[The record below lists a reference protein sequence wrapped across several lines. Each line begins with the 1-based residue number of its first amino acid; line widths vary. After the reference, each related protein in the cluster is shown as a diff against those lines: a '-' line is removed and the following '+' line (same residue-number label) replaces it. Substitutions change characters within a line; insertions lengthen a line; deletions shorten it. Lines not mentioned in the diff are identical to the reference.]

1 MRLLIALSIVQA
13 VLLGIIG
20 VRVMVI
26 DARTDKIAAAG
37 TAAAAPLQPA
47 AHRQPAKPFAASSL
61 TADEVRQI
69 IREEIAGISAPAAA
83 SHAAPVNKSANAYA
97 GTPSVDLRNSVQ
109 RDLNLY
115 VGRGRVGEA
124 EMVDLQTKIAAL
136 PPAERRDM
144 MIKLTKLLN
153 DGQLKGQF

>member
-26 DARTDKIAAAG
+26 DARTDR
-37 TAAAAPLQPA
+37 TAAADTVA
-47 AHRQPAKPFAASSL
+47 ATPPPRADRQPANAFAASTL

-69 IREEIAGISAPAAA
+69 IREEIAGIGAPAVAN
-83 SHAAPVNKSANAYA
+83 HAAPVNKSANAYA

-124 EMVDLQTKIAAL
+124 EMIDLQTKIAAL